1 MGSMPPAWPSTL
13 HFARAAQ
20 IATMSATAPPPYSYN
35 TLPQEETAHAE
46 VDPDDFKVGVTVEQ
60 SAPEI
65 RAMFVRK
72 VRTALV
78 LRQVYSVLFCQILG
92 SAVVA
97 TALNASVASA
107 WIQSNAWIMLVALVG
122 SFVSLGLVYWKR
134 HTHPTNLVMLGLFT
148 AFESLS
154 LGALISFMDQSVVLK
169 AFVVTTFVFL
179 GLTLFTLQSEYDFS
193 SMGAWLYWAL
203 LLLVGTGLVQ
213 MFFPYNHMFELA
225 YSAGGCAVF
234 SGYIVYDTWLLQ
246 RHLSPDDWV
255 LANVSLYLDVVNL
268 FLSILRLMNSS
279 DE

>member
-1 MGSMPPAWPSTL
+1 
-13 HFARAAQ
+13 
-20 IATMSATAPPPYSYN
+20 MSAAAPPPYAYDAIPS
-35 TLPQEETAHAE
+35 EEPVHAD
-46 VDPDDFKVGVTVEQ
+46 VDQDDFKVGVTVEQ

-72 VRTALV
+72 V
-78 LRQVYSVLFCQILG
+78 YSVLFCQILG

-97 TALNASVASA
+97 SALHATAASS
-107 WIQSNAWIMLVALVG
+107 WIQTHTWSMLLATVG

-134 HTHPTNLVMLGLFT
+134 HTHPTNLLMLSLFT
-148 AFESLS
+148 AFESLT
-154 LGALISFMDQSVVLK
+154 LGAVISFVDQSVVLK
-169 AFVVTTFVFL
+169 AFFITTFLFL

-193 SMGAWLYWAL
+193 SLGAWLYWAL
-203 LLLVGTGLVQ
+203 FILVGTGLVQ
-213 MFFPYNHMFELA
+213 LFFPYNHMFEIL

-268 FLSILRLMNSS
+268 FLSVLRLLNST